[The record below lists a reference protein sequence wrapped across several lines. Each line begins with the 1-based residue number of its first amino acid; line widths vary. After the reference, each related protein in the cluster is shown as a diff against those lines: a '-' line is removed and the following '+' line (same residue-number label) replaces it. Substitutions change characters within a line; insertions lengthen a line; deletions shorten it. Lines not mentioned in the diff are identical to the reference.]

1 MANSFGASVSSHFA
15 TSGSNSMSH
24 TGDILYDVS
33 NARANSEIR
42 SCIAN
47 SQGLTAGLSGSRVS
61 ELRSQLFTAC
71 VHFAPQNAPQIAS
84 CVVVP
89 RRLALSLV
97 LVKVVCRRVASSGE
111 KRINT
116 FTRLRSRV
124 RVPQRPLRN
133 RIRRPRSQRSLARIG
148 LCSLLYAALSIAP
161 HNAPL
166 IGHRSNCQLNRQ
178 QSRRILLRCCLA
190 FKCLLSRQEG
200 PAFLRRVA

>member
-71 VHFAPQNAPQIAS
+71 VHFAPQIAS

-166 IGHRSNCQLNRQ
+166 IGHRPNCQLNRQ

-200 PAFLRRVA
+200 SAFLRRVA